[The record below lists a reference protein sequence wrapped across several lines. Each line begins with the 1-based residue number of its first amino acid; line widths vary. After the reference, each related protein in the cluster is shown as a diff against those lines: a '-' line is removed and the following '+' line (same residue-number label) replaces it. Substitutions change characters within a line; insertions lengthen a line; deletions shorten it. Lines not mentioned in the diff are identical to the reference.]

1 MLNQL
6 TDSLNFHAT
15 ALTLRSERQR
25 LIASNIAN
33 ADTPHY
39 KARDL
44 DFKSALESAMGGKA
58 GAGGPVELARTS
70 SGHIGAK
77 GNGGA
82 FEQAMKYRTETQSS
96 VDGNTVDMDIE
107 RSAFAEN
114 SLLWWRSSACAES
127 PYFPS
132 PRRAP
137 TRSCRRRSTR
147 RRGSSVPTQRCSSC

>member
-1 MLNQL
+1 MPTPLDRLLDLPQAALGVRAARQQQL
-6 TDSLNFHAT
+6 
-15 ALTLRSERQR
+15 
-25 LIASNIAN
+25 ASNIAN

-70 SGHIGAK
+70 SRHIDAK

-114 SLLWWRSSACAES
+114 SVQYEALLTFISGRLRTMQQAIQ
-127 PYFPS
+127 
-132 PRRAP
+132 
-137 TRSCRRRSTR
+137 
-147 RRGSSVPTQRCSSC
+147 GQ

>member
-114 SLLWWRSSACAES
+114 SVQYEALLTFISGRLRTMQQAVQ
-127 PYFPS
+127 
-132 PRRAP
+132 
-137 TRSCRRRSTR
+137 
-147 RRGSSVPTQRCSSC
+147 GQ